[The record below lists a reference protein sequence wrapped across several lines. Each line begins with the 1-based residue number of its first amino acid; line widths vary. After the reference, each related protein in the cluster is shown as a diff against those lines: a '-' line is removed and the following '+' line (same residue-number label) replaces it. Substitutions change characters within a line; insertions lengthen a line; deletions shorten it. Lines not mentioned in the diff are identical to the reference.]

1 MNGDMN
7 MKVKSTCC
15 TVGSFSLCCFCAL
28 MCLCGCKDGYNSPD
42 LQTYNLRGHVKSF
55 DINAY
60 NFGEEED
67 KYCKEHVEFDDN
79 GGRVVNSDV
88 TVKRN
93 SDGYL
98 ILIDGGLDGEEY
110 EYDADWRVITRKDW
124 DTSTQIERTL
134 KFDDDGNPIESEI
147 YGEPDPENNGED
159 KPFGKNKYEYL
170 EKDSH
175 GNWTLRS
182 VERIETSY
190 SPYGEDREWMEERA
204 IVYY

>member
-1 MNGDMN
+1 MNRM
-7 MKVKSTCC
+7 VKSICC
-15 TVGSFSLCCFCAL
+15 KVGSFSLCCLCIL
-28 MCLCGCKDGYNSPD
+28 MCLYGCKDGYKTPD

-67 KYCKEHVEFDDN
+67 KYCKEHVEFDNN
-79 GGRVVNSDV
+79 GSCVINSDV

-93 SDGYL
+93 SEGYL

-110 EYDADWRVITRKDW
+110 EYDTNWRVTTRKDW
-124 DTSTQIERTL
+124 DTSTQIECTIL
-134 KFDDDGNPIESEI
+134 FDGDGNPLESEL
-147 YGEPDPENNGED
+147 YGEPDPENNGKD

-170 EKDSH
+170 ETDSH

-182 VERIETSY
+182 VERIETTY
-190 SPYGEDREWMEERA
+190 SSYGEDREWMEERV

>member
-1 MNGDMN
+1 MNGNMN
-7 MKVKSTCC
+7 KKIKSIFGTF
-15 TVGSFSLCCFCAL
+15 GSFSLCCFCSL
-28 MCLCGCKDGYNSPD
+28 ICLCGCKDGYNAPD

-79 GGRVVNSDV
+79 GKCVIDGDI

-93 SDGYL
+93 SEGY
-98 ILIDGGLDGEEY
+98 INSIDAGLDGEEY
-110 EYDADWRVITRKDW
+110 EYDSNWRVTSRKKW
-124 DTSTQIERTL
+124 STSTLIERFI
-134 KFDDDGNPIESEI
+134 KFDSDGNPIESEL
-147 YGEPDPENNGED
+147 YGEPDPENDGKD

-170 EKDSH
+170 ETDSH

-182 VERIETSY
+182 VERIETTY
-190 SPYGEDREWMEERA
+190 SSYGEDREWMEERV

>member
-1 MNGDMN
+1 MN
-7 MKVKSTCC
+7 MKLKSFCC
-15 TVGSFSLCCFCAL
+15 TVGSFSLCCLCIL
-28 MCLCGCKDGYNSPD
+28 MCLCGCKDGYQAPD

-79 GGRVVNSDV
+79 GKCVIDGDI

-93 SDGYL
+93 SEGY
-98 ILIDGGLDGEEY
+98 INSIDAGLDGEEY
-110 EYDADWRVITRKDW
+110 EYDSNWRVTSRKKW
-124 DTSTQIERTL
+124 STSTLIERFI
-134 KFDDDGNPIESEI
+134 KFDSDGNPIESEL
-147 YGEPDPENNGED
+147 YGEPDPENDGKD

-170 EKDSH
+170 ETDSH

-182 VERIETSY
+182 VERIETTY
-190 SPYGEDREWMEERA
+190 SSYGEDREWMEERV

>member
-1 MNGDMN
+1 

-15 TVGSFSLCCFCAL
+15 TVGSFSLCCLCIL
-28 MCLCGCKDGYNSPD
+28 MCLCGCKDGYKTPD

-79 GGRVVNSDV
+79 GKCVIDGDI

-93 SDGYL
+93 SEGY
-98 ILIDGGLDGEEY
+98 IYSIDAGLDGEEY
-110 EYDADWRVITRKDW
+110 EYDSNWRVTSRKKW
-124 DTSTQIERTL
+124 STSTLIERFI
-134 KFDDDGNPIESEI
+134 KFDSDGNPIESEL
-147 YGEPDPENNGED
+147 YGEPDPENDGKD

-170 EKDSH
+170 ETDSH

-182 VERIETSY
+182 VERIETTY
-190 SPYGEDREWMEERA
+190 SSYGEDREWMEERV

>member
-1 MNGDMN
+1 MN

-15 TVGSFSLCCFCAL
+15 TVGSFSLCCLCIL
-28 MCLCGCKDGYNSPD
+28 MCLCGCKDGYKTPD

-79 GGRVVNSDV
+79 GKCVIDGDI

-93 SDGYL
+93 SEGY
-98 ILIDGGLDGEEY
+98 IYSIDAGLDGEEY
-110 EYDADWRVITRKDW
+110 EYDSNWRVTSRKKW
-124 DTSTQIERTL
+124 STSTLIERFI
-134 KFDDDGNPIESEI
+134 KFDSDGNPIESEL
-147 YGEPDPENNGED
+147 YGEPDPENDGKD

-170 EKDSH
+170 ETDSH

-182 VERIETSY
+182 VERIETTY
-190 SPYGEDREWMEERA
+190 SSYGEDREWMEERV

>member
-1 MNGDMN
+1 MNRM
-7 MKVKSTCC
+7 VKSICC
-15 TVGSFSLCCFCAL
+15 KVGSFSLCCLCIL
-28 MCLCGCKDGYNSPD
+28 MCLCGCKDGYQAPD

-79 GGRVVNSDV
+79 GSRVVSRDV

-93 SDGYL
+93 SEGYL
-98 ILIDGGLDGEEY
+98 VLIDGGLDGEEY
-110 EYDADWRVITRKDW
+110 EYDANWRVKSRKDW
-124 DTSTQIERTL
+124 NTSTQIERII
-134 KFDDDGNPIESEI
+134 KFDGDGNLVESEI
-147 YGEPDPENNGED
+147 YGEPDPENDGKD

-170 EKDSH
+170 ETDSH

-182 VERIETSY
+182 VERIETTY
-190 SPYGEDREWMEERA
+190 SSYGEDREWMEERV

>member
-1 MNGDMN
+1 MNGNINRM
-7 MKVKSTCC
+7 VKSICC
-15 TVGSFSLCCFCAL
+15 KVGSFSLCCLCIL
-28 MCLCGCKDGYNSPD
+28 MCLCGCKDGYQAPD

-60 NFGEEED
+60 NFGAEED

-79 GGRVVNSDV
+79 GKCIIDGDI

-93 SDGYL
+93 SEGY
-98 ILIDGGLDGEEY
+98 IHSIDTGLDGEEY
-110 EYDADWRVITRKDW
+110 EYDSNWRVTSRKKW
-124 DTSTQIERTL
+124 STSTQIERFI
-134 KFDDDGNPIESEI
+134 KFDGDGNPIESEL
-147 YGEPDPENNGED
+147 YGEPDPENNGKD

-170 EKDSH
+170 ETDSH

-190 SPYGEDREWMEERA
+190 TPYGEDREWMEERV

>member
-1 MNGDMN
+1 M
-7 MKVKSTCC
+7 VKSICC
-15 TVGSFSLCCFCAL
+15 KVGSFSLCCLCIL
-28 MCLCGCKDGYNSPD
+28 MCLCGCKDGYQAPD

-79 GGRVVNSDV
+79 GKCIIDGDI

-93 SDGYL
+93 SEGY
-98 ILIDGGLDGEEY
+98 IHSIDAGLDGEEY
-110 EYDADWRVITRKDW
+110 EYDSNWRVTSRKKW
-124 DTSTQIERTL
+124 STSTLIERFI
-134 KFDDDGNPIESEI
+134 KFDGDGNPIESEL
-147 YGEPDPENNGED
+147 YGEPNPENNGKD

-170 EKDSH
+170 ETDSH

-190 SPYGEDREWMEERA
+190 TPYGEDREWMEERV

>member
-1 MNGDMN
+1 MN

-15 TVGSFSLCCFCAL
+15 TVGSFSLCCLCIL
-28 MCLCGCKDGYNSPD
+28 MCLCGCKDGYKTPD

-79 GGRVVNSDV
+79 GKCVIDGDI

-93 SDGYL
+93 SEGY
-98 ILIDGGLDGEEY
+98 IYSIDAGLDGEEY
-110 EYDADWRVITRKDW
+110 EYDSNWRVTSRKKW
-124 DTSTQIERTL
+124 STSTLIERFI
-134 KFDDDGNPIESEI
+134 KFDSDGNPIESEL
-147 YGEPDPENNGED
+147 YGEPDPENDGKD

-170 EKDSH
+170 ETDSH

-182 VERIETSY
+182 VERIETTY
-190 SPYGEDREWMEERA
+190 SSYGEDREWMEERV
-204 IVYY
+204 IMYY

>member
-1 MNGDMN
+1 M
-7 MKVKSTCC
+7 VKSICC
-15 TVGSFSLCCFCAL
+15 KVGSFSLCCLCIL
-28 MCLCGCKDGYNSPD
+28 MCLCGCKDGYQAPD

-79 GGRVVNSDV
+79 GKCIIDGDI

-93 SDGYL
+93 SEGY
-98 ILIDGGLDGEEY
+98 IHSIDAGLDGEEY
-110 EYDADWRVITRKDW
+110 EYDSNWRVTSRIKW
-124 DTSTQIERTL
+124 STSTLIERFI
-134 KFDDDGNPIESEI
+134 KFDGDGNPIESEL
-147 YGEPDPENNGED
+147 YGEPDPENNGKD

-170 EKDSH
+170 ETDSH

-190 SPYGEDREWMEERA
+190 TPYGEDREWMEERV

>member
-15 TVGSFSLCCFCAL
+15 TVGSFSLCCLCIL
-28 MCLCGCKDGYNSPD
+28 MCLCGCKDGYKTPD

-79 GGRVVNSDV
+79 GKCVIDGDI

-93 SDGYL
+93 SEGY
-98 ILIDGGLDGEEY
+98 IYSIDAGLDGEEY
-110 EYDADWRVITRKDW
+110 EYDSKWRVTSRKKW
-124 DTSTQIERTL
+124 STSTLIERFI
-134 KFDDDGNPIESEI
+134 KFDSDGNPIESEL
-147 YGEPDPENNGED
+147 YGEPDPENDGKD

-170 EKDSH
+170 ETDSH

-182 VERIETSY
+182 VERIETTY
-190 SPYGEDREWMEERA
+190 SSYGEDREWMEERV
-204 IVYY
+204 IMYY